1 MCTDMGIVLCTKLEL
16 RMNDIICFAERDFFI
31 VFHVIHTFQKKMTIF
46 KLKFSIYQKQ
56 KMQYF

>member
-1 MCTDMGIVLCTKLEL
+1 MGIVLCTKLEL